1 MHQNKKF
8 DFIIVGQGL
17 AGTLLAHDLIELEKS
32 VIIIDTHLKA
42 SASRVAAGLINP
54 ISMKRCI
61 PAMPSNYLTTAFNR
75 YSDLEDKLNSRFI
88 FKKPLLRLFDAL
100 ETKDLWIDKY
110 ENKQM
115 DLYIDEFC
123 AVNTFSFLKDE
134 FSSAIVKPA
143 GYLDLKEFL
152 AVSREYFKDNNI
164 LLEEKFNFSEFN
176 DRNVSYRNLKAD
188 KIIFCDGFRIKENP
202 FFDYLPIAPTK
213 GELMQIKIPSV
224 EDFGKIISKGIYIIP
239 NGNYEYTVGA
249 TYDRVDL
256 TENLTE
262 DGQNFLKEKLDEV
275 LNVEYEVISSVAGV
289 RPTVKDHEPL
299 IGMHKEFNN
308 IGVFN
313 GLGARGVLNAPH
325 FSKEFSKALISDSI
339 RKFDFK
345 TIDRFH

>member
-1 MHQNKKF
+1 MRQNKKI

-17 AGTLLAHDLIELEKS
+17 AGTLLAHDLIEQDKS

-61 PAMPSNYLTTAFNR
+61 PAMPTNYLTTAFDR
-75 YSDLEDKLNSRFI
+75 YSYLEDKLNSRFL
-88 FKKPLLRLFDAL
+88 FKKPLLRLFDSF
-100 ETKDLWIDKY
+100 ETKDLWIDNY
-110 ENKQM
+110 ENKEM
-115 DLYIDEFC
+115 NIFIDEFC
-123 AVNTFSFLKDE
+123 AVNTFSFLKDK
-134 FSSAIVKPA
+134 FSSAMVKPA

-152 AVSREYFKDNNI
+152 AVSREYFKDNNMLI
-164 LLEEKFNFSEFN
+164 EEKFIFSEFN
-176 DRNVSYRNLKAD
+176 DRNISYRNFKAD

-213 GELMQIKIPSV
+213 GELMQIKIPSI
-224 EDFGKIISKGIYIIP
+224 ENFDKIISKGIYIIP
-239 NGNYEYTVGA
+239 NGDYMYTVGA
-249 TYDRVDL
+249 TYNRDDL

-262 DGQNFLKEKLDEV
+262 DGQKFLKDKLDEV
-275 LNVEYEVISSVAGV
+275 LNVEYEIISSVAGV
-289 RPTVKDHEPL
+289 RPTVKDREPL
-299 IGMHKEFNN
+299 IGMHKEFKN

-325 FSKEFSKALISDSI
+325 FSKEFSKSLISDSI
-339 RKFDFK
+339 YKFDFK

>member
-1 MHQNKKF
+1 
-8 DFIIVGQGL
+8 
-17 AGTLLAHDLIELEKS
+17 
-32 VIIIDTHLKA
+32 
-42 SASRVAAGLINP
+42 
-54 ISMKRCI
+54 MKRCI
-61 PAMPSNYLTTAFNR
+61 PAMPYNYLTTAFNR

-123 AVNTFSFLKDE
+123 VVNTFSFLKDE

-176 DRNVSYRNLKAD
+176 DRNILYRNFKAD

-213 GELMQIKIPSV
+213 GELMHIKIPSV

-262 DGQNFLKEKLDEV
+262 DGQQFLRDRLDEV
-275 LNVEYEVISSVAGV
+275 LNVDYEIISSVAGV
-289 RPTVKDHEPL
+289 RPTVKDREPL

-325 FSKEFSKALISDSI
+325 FSKEFSKDLISDSI